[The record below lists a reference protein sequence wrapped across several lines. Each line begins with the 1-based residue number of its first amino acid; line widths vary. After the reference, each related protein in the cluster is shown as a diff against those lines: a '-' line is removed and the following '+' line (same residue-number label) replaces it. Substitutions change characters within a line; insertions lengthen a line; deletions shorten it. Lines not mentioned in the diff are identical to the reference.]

1 MATPKDSVFRPD
13 NINTRVYSDTNYGN
27 GGFLGVLRCPTFGGA
42 GPGLGTY
49 SCGGPPGGGASGVW
63 RTQESRL
70 GVVNGCKNAQQ
81 QFGGV
86 FIFEDSGTKWI
97 LAKQSTEHGPSA
109 YSGRNTAVTNA
120 NADEACGDW
129 FIPSCA
135 QTQTI
140 ADGTSTYWDFVGDG
154 NPQPAPN
161 TWPDTHYVYWGT
173 GTCTGNGNNVCAWSI
188 RWASNDK
195 TDVTGTRQ
203 LTRTDQANTFC
214 APWSRSRA
222 FRTIS

>member
-27 GGFLGVLRCPTFGGA
+27 GGFLGVLRCPTFGGN

-49 SCGGPPGGGASGVW
+49 SSGGPPGGGAGGVW

-70 GVVNGCKNAQQ
+70 GVVNGCKNPEQ

-97 LAKQSTEHGPSA
+97 LAKQSTEYGPSA
-109 YSGRNTAVTNA
+109 YSNRNNAVTQA
-120 NADEACGDW
+120 NSDEGCGDW

-135 QTQTI
+135 QAETI
-140 ADGTSTYWDFVGDG
+140 ANGTSTYWDFVGDG
-154 NPQPAPN
+154 NYTEQPLIA
-161 TWPDTHYVYWGT
+161 
-173 GTCTGNGNNVCAWSI
+173 
-188 RWASNDK
+188 
-195 TDVTGTRQ
+195 TD
-203 LTRTDQANTFC
+203 
-214 APWSRSRA
+214 
-222 FRTIS
+222 